1 MFPCPFPEGLLCL
14 LELAQVCAPG
24 CWPDL
29 LVIYVQLISPGI
41 CLLTYNM
48 GWASAQAFHN
58 FFFII
63 FQFAVIDSSVVG
75 GAQSVAH
82 IIQSH
87 LGATSLG
94 LSIAETLQCKGARG

>member
-1 MFPCPFPEGLLCL
+1 M
-14 LELAQVCAPG
+14 
-24 CWPDL
+24 DD
-29 LVIYVQLISPGI
+29 
-41 CLLTYNM
+41 
-48 GWASAQAFHN
+48 